1 MHNANSNFTGKP
13 LTNARTISRELLIDA
28 DRQHPE
34 LNLLF
39 MQFGQLI
46 THDVTQASMITTS
59 DAKSINCCADDG
71 SSILPPPFAHFGC
84 MPIEVDPHDEFYSQF
99 NQKCI
104 NFVRSSLAP
113 DSECKLGYGKQVY
126 GGRTIFNEFYL
137 HAIFVNPITD

>member
-1 MHNANSNFTGKP
+1 MFDTGRFLFLGTP
-13 LTNARTISRELLIDA
+13 LTNARTISRELLVDA

-46 THDVTQASMITTS
+46 THDVTQASTITTS

-71 SSILPPPFAHFGC
+71 SSILPAPFAHFGC
-84 MPIEVDPHDEFYSQF
+84 MPIEIEPQDEFYSQF

-113 DSECKLGYGKQVY
+113 DGECKLGYGKQV
-126 GGRTIFNEFYL
+126 GIQLARLSSKLSGC
-137 HAIFVNPITD
+137 